1 MVIVIM
7 MMGIIIMN
15 VKMVLTGVGANT
27 EVDTETFT
35 ANGGIQ
41 TMVPNIHPTTVTV
54 THVLLASMILT
65 IGVVNVM
72 ILTMVVMPKNV
83 LIILITPIMNVIM
96 MIIIIIYTMVMT
108 ITMNITMIM

>member
-1 MVIVIM
+1 MLMVIIIM

-41 TMVPNIHPTTVTV
+41 TMVPNIHP
-54 THVLLASMILT
+54 
-65 IGVVNVM
+65 
-72 ILTMVVMPKNV
+72 
-83 LIILITPIMNVIM
+83 
-96 MIIIIIYTMVMT
+96 
-108 ITMNITMIM
+108 